1 MTKDGKENRFGR
13 FIFEDEQAERIAAGD
28 YSAVWEFIEN
38 NRIFLTGWA
47 RKFLRVRFFF
57 LPYGFYEVD
66 EMINQIFVDFP
77 HYNAACEKDIFK
89 GIFRSFFQVGYG
101 GYLRNRKSVN
111 AYISLDKSC
120 GISSRTGETES
131 GATIGELLASREPT
145 PYEAI
150 AQKEHIKEIAP
161 RFFAEIGKICG
172 KNGREAFRDVIEEVF
187 FGLTFED
194 VERYAKGQ
202 SRTKH

>member
-1 MTKDGKENRFGR
+1 MTRDGKENCFGR
-13 FIFEDEQAERIAAGD
+13 FIFDEEQAARIAAGD
-28 YSAVWEFIEN
+28 YSPVWEFIED
-38 NRIFLTGWA
+38 NREFLKGWA

-66 EMINQIFVDFP
+66 ELLNQIFVDFP
-77 HYNAACEKDIFK
+77 HYVADCEKAIFK
-89 GIFRSFFQVGYG
+89 GIFQSFFNIGFG
-101 GYLRNRKSVN
+101 GFLRRNRSVCVT
-111 AYISLDKSC
+111 ISLDAPC
-120 GISSRTGETES
+120 EISSRAGETES

-161 RFFAEIGKICG
+161 RFFAEIGKVCG

-187 FGLTFED
+187 FGLTFEE
-194 VERYAKGQ
+194 VERYAKE
-202 SRTKH
+202 K